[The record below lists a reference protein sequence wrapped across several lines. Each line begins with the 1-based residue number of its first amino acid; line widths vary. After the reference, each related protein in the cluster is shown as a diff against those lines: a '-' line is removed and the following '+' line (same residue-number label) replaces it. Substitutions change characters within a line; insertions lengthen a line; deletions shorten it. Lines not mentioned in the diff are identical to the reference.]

1 MKKTTVNNNAVIAKK
16 QIKKAEALLS
26 KHVLKDQEV
35 EMLITALVEN
45 LAKLYGTSDKEIQD
59 HLDLG
64 IQVSIG
70 FDYSFDFVKEKFK
83 QNPLKLKIQEDAVS
97 FKIQERE
104 ALKRERDK
112 RELEQELTFTESSI
126 FKKLSLLGSMVPK
139 SPSKWL
145 AIIINSLK

>member
-1 MKKTTVNNNAVIAKK
+1 MKKTTINNNTVIAKK

-26 KHVLKDQEV
+26 SHLLKDQEV
-35 EMLITALVEN
+35 EVLIAALVQN
-45 LAKLYGTSDKEIQD
+45 LAKLYGTSDKEIED

-83 QNPLKLKIQEDAVS
+83 QNPLKSKIQEDAIS

-104 ALKRERDK
+104 ALRRARDK
-112 RELEQELTFTESSI
+112 RELEQELTFTESSL
-126 FKKLSLLGSMVPK
+126 FKKLSLLGSMVSK
-139 SPSKWL
+139 GPSKWL
-145 AIIINSLK
+145 STIINSLK